1 MTFHGSGRMTT
12 FFVAPRNPRTGAS
25 SFAERIVASRPTS
38 TPPRCRGGARRA
50 RRDPP
55 PVPGPRAPRPPR
67 ERADKRGDLA
77 PPRHDDG
84 DGASPADFAERLS
97 RAGVRR
103 LDDVGSELRT
113 HAGRVPHDVDVI
125 RVTEGRATRVHHR
138 EEREAEAITVRRRGP
153 EVAEHSV
160 VVLASEVYV
169 DAHCV
174 RAVRDRFFDPGHRDL
189 TIGSRAQ

>member
-1 MTFHGSGRMTT
+1 M
-12 FFVAPRNPRTGAS
+12 APR
-25 SFAERIVASRPTS
+25 
-38 TPPRCRGGARRA
+38 GGG
-50 RRDPP
+50 PP
-55 PVPGPRAPRPPR
+55 PPPGARPPR
-67 ERADKRGDLA
+67 HTRGA
-77 PPRHDDG
+77 GPTKSVFRPARHDDG
-84 DGASPADFAERLS
+84 DGASPDDFAERLS

-125 RVTEGRATRVHHR
+125 WVTEGRATRVHHR
-138 EEREAEAITVRRRGP
+138 EEREAEAITVHRRGP